1 VSYKKCENHDSPKQ
15 KIVLKISHLLKPGN
29 RLLLQYVEYCR
40 GSRVNQYVDLRKTD
54 GKYNMMRDRSIVTK
68 PKETIRF
75 IGPFRSCGSL
85 LTIKLGYIIRS
96 KTSFHNKFVLEK
108 WSLNFQL
115 KYFIELLYKTLLRFC
130 ISIKKQIASMTERL
144 SHLYMNDEGERVE
157 TE

>member
-1 VSYKKCENHDSPKQ
+1 MVERSLLLLDGIEFPSMNHISLMVCITVTIVLNHPLFVSYKKCENHDSPKQ

-108 WSLNFQL
+108 
-115 KYFIELLYKTLLRFC
+115 
-130 ISIKKQIASMTERL
+130 
-144 SHLYMNDEGERVE
+144 
-157 TE
+157 